1 MEKTLAINSGSSSLK
16 WQLYEMPEEKVIAK
30 GIFDRIGLERSMST
44 VKFDGEAHTRE
55 IDIIDHR
62 QAVLLLM
69 DELIHFHLIKE
80 FREITG
86 VGHRVVAGGE
96 RFKESVLVT
105 QTVLEEI
112 KAISNLAPLH
122 NPANAAGI
130 EAFLKLLPD
139 AVSVAVFDTAF
150 HTTMP
155 QAAYRYPI
163 PNKYYNEFS
172 VRKYGAH
179 GTSHMYVSR
188 EAAQYFDKPLESLK
202 LITAHI
208 GNGASIS
215 AIDGGK
221 SIDTSMGFT
230 PLGGVMMGTRSGEMD
245 PSVIPFLIEND
256 PELKTA
262 QDVID
267 LFNHQS
273 GIKGV
278 SEVSSDMRDL
288 EIARDQGDKNAILAY
303 EMFVDRLKKYIAQYF
318 GVLNGA
324 DGLIFT
330 AGIGEN
336 DRKVR
341 EDVVN
346 GLSWFGMEI
355 LPERNVRGVV
365 GEISTPT
372 SRVKVLVIPT
382 DEEVIIARDVEKFK
396 KKTAFL

>member
-30 GIFDRIGLERSMST
+30 GIFERIGLERSMST

>member
-163 PNKYYNEFS
+163 PNKYYTEFS